1 MIIFKKVASC
11 KLLNTCKMYRKIEQ
25 HFVFNKKRDSKIVT
39 PCCGKSNKDLK
50 FVTYQNYPEI
60 YGYCHSCGK
69 ASLPPSVYED
79 DFGNEYYWNTINNQF
94 ENVLQLYDKS
104 VLQQV
109 KSSVIHTDNC
119 NTNNKKPV
127 IYVDFQV
134 VIKSVISFPDNN
146 LLLYLRSQ
154 YGNEKIDQVQKMYYI
169 GNTKDGGTI
178 FWNINKDLKVQKSKI
193 CYYKKNGKRTSK
205 FKVPYKNEDGYY
217 SCLYGEHLLNKYD
230 KPTVL
235 VESEKT
241 AIVCAINFPDYNWLS
256 YGGINGMTNDKMKVL
271 SGKTILIVPDLSENA
286 RNIAERKIIE
296 LGSLNIDAS
305 IWDLSKGMND
315 DELKEKGYY
324 NCDLEDFL
332 DKS

>member
-1 MIIFKKVASC
+1 MIFFRRVSSC
-11 KLLNTCKMYRKIEQ
+11 RLFNYHKMYKKIEQ
-25 HFVFNKKRDSKIVT
+25 HLVFNKKRNSKIVT
-39 PCCGKSNKDLK
+39 PCCRKSNKDQK

-69 ASLPPSVYED
+69 ASLPPSTYED
-79 DFGNEYYWNTINNQF
+79 DFGNEFYWDGNNKKF

-109 KSSVIHTDNC
+109 KSCVMHTDNC
-119 NTNNKKPV
+119 NTNDKKLV
-127 IYVDFQV
+127 IHIDFQV
-134 VIKSVISFPDNN
+134 VKKSVTDYPESN
-146 LLLYLRSQ
+146 LLQYLKSH
-154 YGNEKIDQVQKMYYI
+154 YGNKTIDQVQKMYYI
-169 GNTKDGGTI
+169 GNTNDGGTI

-217 SCLYGEHLLNKYD
+217 SCLFGEHLLNKYD
-230 KPTVL
+230 KPIVL

-256 YGGINGMTNDKMKVL
+256 YGGINGMTNAKMKVL

-286 RNIAERKIIE
+286 RNIAEKKVDE
-296 LGSLNIDAS
+296 LSSLNIDAS

-332 DKS
+332 RDL

>member
-1 MIIFKKVASC
+1 
-11 KLLNTCKMYRKIEQ
+11 MYKKIEKNL
-25 HFVFNKKRDSKIVT
+25 VFNKKRDSKIIT
-39 PCCGKSNKDLK
+39 PCCGKSNRDLK
-50 FVTYQNYPEI
+50 FVTYQNYPEN

-69 ASLPPSVYED
+69 ASLPPLIYED
-79 DFGNEYYWNTINNQF
+79 DFGNEYYWNEINKKF

-109 KSSVIHTDNC
+109 KKSVIHIDNC

-127 IYVDFQV
+127 IHVDFQEV
-134 VIKSVISFPDNN
+134 SKSVTSFSYNN

-154 YGNEKIDQVQKMYYI
+154 YGNDKVHQVQKMYYI
-169 GNTKDGGTI
+169 GSTNDGGTI

-217 SCLYGEHLLNKYD
+217 SCLYGEHLLNKND
-230 KPTVL
+230 KPIVL

-241 AIVCAINFPDYNWLS
+241 AIVCAINFPDYIWLS

-271 SGKTILIVPDLSENA
+271 SGRSILIVPDLSENA
-286 RNIAERKIIE
+286 KNIAEKKVIDLKELQIE
-296 LGSLNIDAS
+296 AK
-305 IWDLSKGMND
+305 IWDLSDGMTD
-315 DELKEKGYY
+315 EELKQKGYY
-324 NCDLEDFL
+324 SCDLEDFL
-332 DKS
+332 RDK

>member
-1 MIIFKKVASC
+1 
-11 KLLNTCKMYRKIEQ
+11 MYKKIEQ
-25 HFVFNKKRDSKIVT
+25 HLVFNKKRNTNIIT
-39 PCCGKSNKDLK
+39 PCCEKSNKDQK
-50 FVTYQNYPEI
+50 FVTYQNYPEM

-69 ASLPPSVYED
+69 ASLPPSIYED
-79 DFGNEYYWNTINNQF
+79 DFGNEYYWDVINKKF
-94 ENVLQLYDKS
+94 ENVLQLYDKN

-109 KSSVIHTDNC
+109 RSSVIHNDNC
-119 NTNNKKPV
+119 NTKDKINIK
-127 IYVDFQV
+127 YVDFQLV
-134 VIKSVISFPDNN
+134 NESVGSVSENN
-146 LLLYLRSQ
+146 LLQYLRLQ
-154 YGNEKIDQVQKMYYI
+154 CGNEAIDQVQKMYYI
-169 GNTKDGGTI
+169 GNTNDGGTV

-205 FKVPYKNEDGYY
+205 FKVPFKNEDGYY
-217 SCLYGEHLLNKYD
+217 SCLFGEHLLNKYD

-286 RNIAERKIIE
+286 RNIAERKVEE
-296 LGSLNIDAS
+296 LSSINIDAT

-332 DKS
+332 KNLN